1 MYNPAFIK
9 PMREELTKIG
19 VKELLTPEEVDQFIS
34 NSSGSQLIF
43 VNSMCGCAAGGARPG
58 LAMAL
63 ENEKKPAAIAT
74 VFAGQDAD
82 ATQKARSYFHGYQP
96 SSPSAALLKDGKV
109 VFMLERTDIEGYSAA
124 EIADKL
130 KTAFNQYC

>member
-96 SSPSAALLKDGKV
+96 SSPSAA
-109 VFMLERTDIEGYSAA
+109 
-124 EIADKL
+124 
-130 KTAFNQYC
+130 